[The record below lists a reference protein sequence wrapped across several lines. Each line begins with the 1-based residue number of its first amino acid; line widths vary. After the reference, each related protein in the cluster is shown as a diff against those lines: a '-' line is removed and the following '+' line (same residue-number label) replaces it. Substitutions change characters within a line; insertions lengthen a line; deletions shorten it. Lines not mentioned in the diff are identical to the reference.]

1 MLQLLA
7 GLRQPDTGS
16 VRIHGTMLQDVPKVR
31 RDQFRGQHIG
41 LIFQTPHFL
50 QALNV
55 EQNIAL
61 AQRLAGK
68 EVDLLRIHALLD
80 KLGLLHRLNAYPRH
94 CSQGEQQR
102 ISIARALINR
112 PDILLADEPT
122 SALDDRHC
130 REVLHLLQEQA
141 ADCRSALIIVTHDQR
156 IKDQIPHT
164 ITLERHV

>member
-1 MLQLLA
+1 MRQVYLLLCLTGFLT
-7 GLRQPDTGS
+7 GLSAQNSTPFWEPVS
-16 VRIHGTMLQDVPKVR
+16 VAQIALPEGATPSFNPVK
-31 RDQFRGQHIG
+31 
-41 LIFQTPHFL
+41 FQAYDL
-50 QALNV
+50 RYD
-55 EQNIAL
+55 AL